1 MCVHIDEE
9 LRSTAYQTLQNL
21 LSECIEWREE
31 IIYSFLRF
39 LTNNIQVIEFFG
51 LKNFVNLRIHF
62 QHC

>member
-1 MCVHIDEE
+1 MCVHVDEE

-39 LTNNIQVIEFFG
+39 LTNNIQVSMFF
-51 LKNFVNLRIHF
+51 
-62 QHC
+62 